1 MKNNSQLKKVLV
13 VDDEFEVGSALVE
26 NLNSLGDNY
35 SIEMVNSSEDALT
48 KIRNE
53 RYDLLLT
60 DYKMPGMDG
69 LDLARAV
76 RMSSPDTQV
85 VLMTAYG
92 TVDIRKMVKEQ
103 GLGGYIDKPF
113 TMAQIREVVELA
125 VERTLGE
132 DPYPSGECSVEQ
144 PLREH
149 LENLQVEVDGACV
162 LLLSASGYPIE
173 TVGSDNDLDVTGV
186 GALVAA
192 NFVASAAL
200 AELLGSNSVF
210 KSSYHEGPEYNI
222 YARDINGELLLAVIF
237 HSVVKPGAVW
247 HYTKQA
253 ATTLSTM
260 VEEKP
265 QLVGLA
271 EDLSKATD
279 EEFEQLMGFGDD
291 NGYGGS
297 SSMNLEQTVEEWLV
311 SLELLE
317 KEEQGE

>member
-13 VDDEFEVGSALVE
+13 VDDEFEVASALVE

-35 SIEMVNSSEDALT
+35 SIEMVNSSEEALT

-60 DYKMPGMDG
+60 DYKMPDMDG

-132 DPYPSGECSVEQ
+132 DPYRSGECSGEQ

-173 TVGSDNDLDVTGV
+173 TVGSNNDLDVTGV

-200 AELLGSNSVF
+200 AGLLGSNSVF

-237 HSVVKPGAVW
+237 RSEVKPGAVW
-247 HYTKQA
+247 HYTKQT
-253 ATTLSTM
+253 ATNLATM
-260 VEEKP
+260 AEEHP
-265 QLVGLA
+265 QEIGLA
-271 EDLSKATD
+271 EDLSEAMD
-279 EEFEQLMGFGDD
+279 EEVEQLMDFGDD
-291 NGYGGS
+291 NGIEWS

-311 SLELLE
+311 SLELLDN
-317 KEEQGE
+317 EEQGE